1 MMAQQSESAPLT
13 TIDGPALREMSR
25 AALAWLQTNHQAVN
39 ALNVFPVP
47 DGDTGTNMLL
57 TMQAACAEIEGADTK
72 CVAEVAHLLAHGA
85 LMGARGNSGVIL
97 SQIWRGLA
105 RGLEDLEQFGA
116 GEFAGAMQQAT
127 ETAYRGVV
135 LPVEGTIL
143 TVIKDAS
150 DAARE
155 QASEERHMVLPS
167 HAAPM
172 YSVSQPSYLTDMFD
186 PSARP
191 QMERGAQET
200 REFQDILRQQGKEGD
215 LREFLQQVCIAC
227 EQSVQRTPD
236 LLPVLEQ
243 AGVVDAGG
251 FGLQLLFEGMLR
263 HLRGEPVDVAPE
275 RDIKPLDLA
284 SIGSALNTV
293 EPGQDWEVVLDLR
306 PKAGLNLDSFYGQ
319 LESMGTSIQVGEG
332 DDILRVHI
340 HLEEENRFKPIECA
354 ETLGTV
360 VNVHMEN
367 LLHQMEQQ
375 AATAGWQVEVQPGQL
390 LAVTVA
396 PGSGFARIF
405 AENGAQVV
413 SGGQTMNP
421 STEDLMAAFEDLPAD
436 QVIILPNNANI
447 QLAAEQAATLSMK
460 QVGVIPTRTV
470 PQGIAALLA
479 FNPDDV
485 FDEACAA
492 MRAAADEVES
502 GEITTATRSV
512 TLDGHKVSEGQI
524 IGLHNGEITC
534 VGDTPSDCTLEL
546 LRVIGAAQC
555 ELVTLYHGEETDAAT
570 SELLRA
576 EIEACFPQVEVVS
589 LPGGQ
594 PHYHYILSV
603 E

>member
-1 MMAQQSESAPLT
+1 MMALQSETAPLT
-13 TIDGPALREMSR
+13 TIDGPAFCEMSR

-57 TMQAACAEIEGADTK
+57 TMQAACAELEGADTK
-72 CVAEVAHLLAHGA
+72 SVAEVAHLLAHGA

-105 RGLEDLEQFGA
+105 RGLEDLKQFGA
-116 GEFAGAMQQAT
+116 GEFTEAMQQAT

-135 LPVEGTIL
+135 RPVEGTIL

-150 DAARE
+150 VAASTAVE
-155 QASEERHMVLPS
+155 
-167 HAAPM
+167 
-172 YSVSQPSYLTDMFD
+172 
-186 PSARP
+186 
-191 QMERGAQET
+191 
-200 REFQDILRQQGKEGD
+200 KEGD
-215 LREFLQQVCIAC
+215 LREFLQQVCSAC

-243 AGVVDAGG
+243 AGVIDAGG

-284 SIGSALNTV
+284 SIGSALETV

-306 PKAGLNLDSFYGQ
+306 PKAGLNLDSLYGQ

-340 HLEEENRFKPIECA
+340 HLTEENRFKPIECA

-367 LLHQMEQQ
+367 LMHQMEQQ
-375 AATAGWQVEVQPGQL
+375 AAASGRQVELQPGQL
-390 LAVTVA
+390 LAVAVA
-396 PGSGFARIF
+396 PGPGFAHIF
-405 AENGAQVV
+405 AAPAVSVV

-421 STEDLMAAFEDLPAD
+421 STQDLMAAFEDLPAD
-436 QVIILPNNANI
+436 QVIILPNNKNI
-447 QLAAEQAATLSMK
+447 QLAAEQAAAVSTK
-460 QVGVIPTRTV
+460 QVSVIPTRTV
-470 PQGIAALLA
+470 PQGVAALLS
-479 FNPDDV
+479 FDPDGV
-485 FDEACAA
+485 FDEICAA
-492 MRAAADEVES
+492 MRVGAGDVES

-512 TLDGHKVSEGQI
+512 TLNGHNVSEGQI
-524 IGLHNGEITC
+524 IGLHNGEIAC

-546 LRVIGAAQC
+546 LRVIGTAQS
-555 ELVTLYHGEETDAAT
+555 ELVTLYYGEETDAAAA
-570 SELLRA
+570 ERLQA
-576 EIEACFPQVEVVS
+576 EIEACFPQVEVES
-589 LPGGQ
+589 YPGGQ

>member
-1 MMAQQSESAPLT
+1 MMALQSETAPLT
-13 TIDGPALREMSR
+13 TIDGPAFCEMSR

-57 TMQAACAEIEGADTK
+57 TMQAACAELEGADTK
-72 CVAEVAHLLAHGA
+72 SVAEVAHLLAHGA

-105 RGLEDLEQFGA
+105 RGLEDLKQFGA
-116 GEFAGAMQQAT
+116 GEFTEAMQQAT

-135 LPVEGTIL
+135 RPVEGTIL

-150 DAARE
+150 VAASTAVE
-155 QASEERHMVLPS
+155 
-167 HAAPM
+167 
-172 YSVSQPSYLTDMFD
+172 
-186 PSARP
+186 
-191 QMERGAQET
+191 
-200 REFQDILRQQGKEGD
+200 KEGD
-215 LREFLQQVCIAC
+215 LREFLQQVCSAC

-243 AGVVDAGG
+243 AGVIDAGG

-263 HLRGEPVDVAPE
+263 HLRGEPVDVVPE

-284 SIGSALNTV
+284 SIGSALETV

-306 PKAGLNLDSFYGQ
+306 PKAGLNLDSLYGQ